1 MPRSITINELC
12 EAIRVHLTSK
22 PEGEA
27 NEIMSQLLAVIE
39 PGEHMSDCAHHNSPA
54 YAPGLCDCKE

>member
-1 MPRSITINELC
+1 MTINELC
-12 EAIRVHLTSK
+12 DVIKSKLEAM
-22 PEGEA
+22 PEHDAFET
-27 NEIMSQLLAVIE
+27 MSALLAVIE